1 MINTYF
7 SPRQIVDVNRN
18 TEHLFN
24 RYGIS
29 SSSNKSIF
37 ENSFSKNY
45 NGFFLVDL
53 LSCFNDVEQL
63 ESIQFEIYE
72 IPVLVDYLKRSHR
85 YYISKRF
92 PEIEQ
97 TVENIKNQEPTL
109 LVSFLDRF
117 VHQYKEDLINH
128 FEIEE
133 KILFPYALKLYNY
146 YHFEDKRNKQY
157 LIDNMSLVR
166 DFLDDH
172 KKDKSELKKLEES
185 ISKYK
190 TRNLR
195 HLSYFE
201 ILLERLKNF
210 HIDLKIH
217 SQIEDHVLDK
227 KINSILE
234 NSNLQYE
241 NSYKS

>member
-7 SPRQIVDVNRN
+7 SPKQIVNVNRN

-24 RYGIS
+24 RYDIS
-29 SSSNKSIF
+29 SASNKSIF

-53 LSCFNDVEQL
+53 LNCFNDVEL
-63 ESIQFEIYE
+63 IETIQFEIYE
-72 IPVLVDYLKRSHR
+72 IPVLVDYLKRSHQ

-97 TVENIKNQEPTL
+97 TVINIKSQEPTL
-109 LVSFLDRF
+109 LANFLDRF
-117 VHQYKEDLINH
+117 LRQYKEDLITH
-128 FEIEE
+128 FKIEE
-133 KILFPYALKLYNY
+133 KILFPFALKLYNY
-146 YHFEDKRNKQY
+146 YHFGDGRNKQF
-157 LIDNMSLVR
+157 LIDNMNLVKK
-166 DFLDDH
+166 FLDDH
-172 KKDKSELKKLEES
+172 KEDKSELKKLEES

-190 TRNLR
+190 TRKLR

-201 ILLERLKNF
+201 ILLEQLKNF

-217 SQIEDHVLDK
+217 SQIEDNVLDK
-227 KINSILE
+227 KINTILK
-234 NSNLQYE
+234 NVNL
-241 NSYKS
+241 